1 VSAEK
6 KKKRVSK
13 KQILMGA
20 VSSLMVLLAALSF
33 KVNQSEKAYHVE
45 RILDGDT
52 VVFKGGKT
60 VRLLGINT
68 AERGQDDAS
77 MSAEY
82 LKALLGDRNV
92 WLEEDRYE
100 QDRYGRDLAWLWVGC
115 ESTPKFLASDFMI
128 KTSNSHNDAPVGNP
142 IGCKKGVLVNEQII
156 KMGWSK
162 VYFLSKKGEMK
173 YESRLDAISK

>member
-1 VSAEK
+1 
-6 KKKRVSK
+6 
-13 KQILMGA
+13 
-20 VSSLMVLLAALSF
+20 MVLLAVLGY
-33 KVNQSEKAYHVE
+33 KVNQSEKSYHVE
-45 RILDGDT
+45 KILDGDT

-60 VRLLGINT
+60 VRLLGVNT
-68 AERGQDDAS
+68 AENGQDKAS
-77 MSAEY
+77 MSAAY
-82 LKALLGDRNV
+82 LKTLLGGRNV
-92 WLEEDRYE
+92 WLEIDRYG

-128 KTSNSHNDAPVGNP
+128 KTNNSHNDAPTGNP

-173 YESRLDAISK
+173 YEARLYAIEK